1 MVVVGEDANAIA
13 DVGGGG
19 ARMMSSPMASMVQ
32 VESSVQ
38 AGGACV
44 GVFCFFN
51 ERCCSRLFHL
61 RKERLF

>member
-19 ARMMSSPMASMVQ
+19 ARMMSSPMASMSMVQ

-38 AGGACV
+38 AGGHAL
-44 GVFCFFN
+44 VFFV
-51 ERCCSRLFHL
+51 SSG
-61 RKERLF
+61 